1 MRPNPRISCL
11 RAALFLRSIGIAAA
25 ASERPAMIAPVEPRS
40 RDAHLPSAGCMVCMA
55 ASWSCAACRSKGSMW
70 SPSRPRIRTAPARR
84 SPSKP
89 DDTPEGQTLDEFFV
103 GHHPIVG
110 RRQQTIDPLQPER
123 SMERDGLAGR
133 PHRHRRGTSLKL
145 GGANL
150 GFARQRD
157 FSASSRAHPHRAPR
171 AICSLAICALIGD
184 ASASFD
190 ARDRADYIG
199 ERRLRRSPRS
209 KNGDDDLRGGQ
220 NRSPSPSPHGR
231 TRMIVFPGRRS
242 VGLKAVTASSRGE
255 TVPMFVRSRPSRTRW
270 TISPSWVRSDSTT
283 KSTARPSTGR
293 ASDAVRRWTP
303 AFLRLEPGARTASR
317 YRRR

>member
-1 MRPNPRISCL
+1 MARPHWPPSLPDKQAKAPGFALDDEIGALEGKADRTSEPQNVADVPDADISIGSRLMRPNPRISCL

-70 SPSRPRIRTAPARR
+70 SPSRPQIRTAPARR

-157 FSASSRAHPHRAPR
+157 FSASSRAHPHRAP
-171 AICSLAICALIGD
+171 
-184 ASASFD
+184 
-190 ARDRADYIG
+190 Y
-199 ERRLRRSPRS
+199 
-209 KNGDDDLRGGQ
+209 
-220 NRSPSPSPHGR
+220 
-231 TRMIVFPGRRS
+231 
-242 VGLKAVTASSRGE
+242 
-255 TVPMFVRSRPSRTRW
+255 VPWPYA
-270 TISPSWVRSDSTT
+270 P
-283 KSTARPSTGR
+283 
-293 ASDAVRRWTP
+293 
-303 AFLRLEPGARTASR
+303 
-317 YRRR
+317 